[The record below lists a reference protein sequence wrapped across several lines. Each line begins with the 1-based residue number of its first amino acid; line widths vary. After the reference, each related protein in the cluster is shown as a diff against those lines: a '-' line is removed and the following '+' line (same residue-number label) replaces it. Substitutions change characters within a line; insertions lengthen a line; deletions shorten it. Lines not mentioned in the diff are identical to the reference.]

1 MSEIKK
7 IQWNEVKRLM
17 RCHRKKKY
25 QYNSKIEYQERNQL
39 GKKRKQASVNGG
51 MTLCDPYIHTWS
63 SQKKREKREKEKNI
77 YIVKKNND
85 KSII

>member
-1 MSEIKK
+1 
-7 IQWNEVKRLM
+7 M
-17 RCHRKKKY
+17 RCHRKKNISTIQKL
-25 QYNSKIEYQERNQL
+25 NIRREINWE
-39 GKKRKQASVNGG
+39 KKRKQASVNGG